1 MRYIT
6 TYHIDYLEQPNGV
19 GTLPA
24 TAKRYSGGGLGFKN
38 YEAARNMAERGET
51 SYRCKCV
58 FAQAV
63 GSEAE
68 LFRNCGPSD
77 ASQSPPVRKPS
88 PRFRPSIRHPPQ

>member
-38 YEAARNMAERGET
+38 YEAARNMADYWCDHGYELGITNVTVVT
-51 SYRCKCV
+51 STTNV
-58 FAQAV
+58 T
-63 GSEAE
+63 
-68 LFRNCGPSD
+68 
-77 ASQSPPVRKPS
+77 
-88 PRFRPSIRHPPQ
+88 